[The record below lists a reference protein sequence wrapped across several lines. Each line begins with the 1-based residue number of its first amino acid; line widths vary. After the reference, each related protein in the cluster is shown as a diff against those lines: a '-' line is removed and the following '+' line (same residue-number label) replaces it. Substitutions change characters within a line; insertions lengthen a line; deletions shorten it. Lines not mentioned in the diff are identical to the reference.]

1 MNLFCKEKND
11 MIQSMNSILIPHR
24 ITCVSWLPHLRSSGS
39 EIFCD
44 QGYKLGLSVGMV
56 LREHVG
62 SPLVEST
69 AIFLGLEIFNC
80 FSTWEGYLVG
90 VSLGALGVMMIFT

>member
-1 MNLFCKEKND
+1 
-11 MIQSMNSILIPHR
+11 
-24 ITCVSWLPHLRSSGS
+24 
-39 EIFCD
+39 
-44 QGYKLGLSVGMV
+44 MV